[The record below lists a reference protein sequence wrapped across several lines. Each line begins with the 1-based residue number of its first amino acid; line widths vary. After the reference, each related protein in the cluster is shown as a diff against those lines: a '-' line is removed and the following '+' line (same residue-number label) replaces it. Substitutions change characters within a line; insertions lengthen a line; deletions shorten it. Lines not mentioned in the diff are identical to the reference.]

1 MLDRLIYM
9 DEMKNKKPRVDTQGQ
24 IICLQLTCEETP
36 PPQKKIH
43 YPPLAHTHTHINHMS
58 FANEA
63 NYFGNLRLN

>member
-36 PPQKKIH
+36 PQIH
-43 YPPLAHTHTHINHMS
+43 YPPLAHTHTHKSHQ
-58 FANEA
+58 FC
-63 NYFGNLRLN
+63 

>member
-36 PPQKKIH
+36 PPN
-43 YPPLAHTHTHINHMS
+43 PLSTFSTHTHTHINHMS

>member
-36 PPQKKIH
+36 PPKIH
-43 YPPLAHTHTHINHMS
+43 YPPLAHTHINHMS